1 MPKHT
6 PRSGLRPRDPSLR
19 YFREGSYVHYP
30 GTGPMAKKKDLTP
43 PKGTPGIREAM
54 HQAGACNCL
63 RTRPLQWSL
72 TCGRRVRRDCYAE
85 EQEVEEDAHATK
97 THEAAER
104 CRQLL
109 GGLMWMSSTCRLD
122 TAQAVYRAARHMA
135 HPTRAVMG
143 AAQRVLLYLVRTAS
157 LGLTYGGSPV
167 AEGVLQAMHKAVGRD
182 RQSSQGHGGEREESL
197 RKGLQAL
204 SDASRTTTR
213 AEGLFEEVHGG
224 TSLSLA
230 HYRPPWHVP

>member
-72 TCGRRVRRDCYAE
+72 TCGRQKNKKSKKMPTPPKPKRSYRTAEADRRARE
-85 EQEVEEDAHATK
+85 T
-97 THEAAER
+97 
-104 CRQLL
+104 
-109 GGLMWMSSTCRLD
+109 
-122 TAQAVYRAARHMA
+122 RAARKQA
-135 HPTRAVMG
+135 
-143 AAQRVLLYLVRTAS
+143 RTAPGMS
-157 LGLTYGGSPV
+157 SPPSGG
-167 AEGVLQAMHKAVGRD
+167 AYKGHNLDEDDDDKEGKLMQR
-182 RQSSQGHGGEREESL
+182 
-197 RKGLQAL
+197 
-204 SDASRTTTR
+204 TR
-213 AEGLFEEVHGG
+213 AE
-224 TSLSLA
+224 LSPA
-230 HYRPPWHVP
+230 SKKSVVYN